1 MSFKGWGRKCS
12 LVIQASQINSSQNQ
26 FPIMLTEDTLPSE
39 MFDADGSYPAL
50 SDGGDIRF
58 TSDSTGHSR
67 LPCEVEYFVTDNDP
81 ANGKAVIWVKV
92 PTLNSVSNETIYIWY
107 NKAGESQPGRGST
120 NGSECVWNGNYRL
133 VMHMNQSPS
142 GAASILDSTGNLNH
156 FTSYNMDGTNLVDGK
171 YGKCLRF
178 NGTDEYAMISDNNSL
193 DITPD
198 LTVQGVFNSTDV
210 TKNFGNIIAKSGA
223 NSLICINYRMA
234 FWATDGTMCFDQ
246 KT

>member
-1 MSFKGWGRKCS
+1 MKK
-12 LVIQASQINSSQNQ
+12 I
-26 FPIMLTEDTLPSE
+26 
-39 MFDADGSYPAL
+39 DAVQDLRGLAVLYVVLFHAGS
-50 SDGGDIRF
+50 I
-58 TSDSTGHSR
+58 
-67 LPCEVEYFVTDNDP
+67 CEIEYFVTDNDP

-178 NGTDEYAMISDNNSL
+178 NGTALYRS
-193 DITPD
+193 
-198 LTVQGVFNSTDV
+198 
-210 TKNFGNIIAKSGA
+210 SG
-223 NSLICINYRMA
+223 SGCVVLPL
-234 FWATDGTMCFDQ
+234 
-246 KT
+246 